1 MEKRPGMTARLLES
15 REIAPEVRHLVLEV
29 EDSLSFSYVPGQFAS
44 LTAEIDGSPIT
55 RAYSFAS
62 TACGNRIELCLN
74 RVLEGKFSPYL
85 FDLQPGERVQMTGPW
100 GGFIFRQPVE
110 DSILVATGTGIV
122 PFRAMLQDQ
131 LSRDSVHRYTLIFGV
146 RYEGSLLYRDEFEQL
161 GRDHPNFHFR
171 PTLSRPEP
179 GWTGSTGHVQA
190 HLFEAI
196 GERRDVNV
204 FICGL
209 KAMVDDVRSILKLS
223 GFDRKRIIH
232 EKYD

>member
-1 MEKRPGMTARLLES
+1 MTARLLES
-15 REIAPEVRHLVLEV
+15 REIAPEVRHLVFEI
-29 EDSLSFSYVPGQFAS
+29 EDSLSFAYVPGQFAS
-44 LTAEIDGSPIT
+44 LTAEINGSPIT

-62 TACGNRIELCLN
+62 PACDNRIELCLN
-74 RVLEGKFSPYL
+74 LVHEGKFSPYL
-85 FDLQPGERVQMTGPW
+85 FDLRPGDRVNMTGPW

-131 LSRDSVHRYTLIFGV
+131 LSRDSVHQYTLIFGV
-146 RYEGSLLYRDEFEQL
+146 RYEHGLLYREEFEQL
-161 GRDHPNFHFR
+161 EQDHPNFHFR
-171 PTLSRPEP
+171 PTPSRPEP
-179 GWTGSTGHVQA
+179 GWKGRTGHVQA

-196 GERRDVNV
+196 GERRDINV

-209 KAMVDDVRSILKLS
+209 KEMVDDVRSILKSS
-223 GFDRKRIIH
+223 GFDRKRIIC

>member
-1 MEKRPGMTARLLES
+1 MTARLLES
-15 REIAPEVRHLVLEV
+15 REIAPEVRHFVFEV
-29 EDSLSFSYVPGQFAS
+29 EDGPFSYVPGQFVS
-44 LTAEIDGSPIT
+44 LTADINGSPIT

-62 TACGNRIELCLN
+62 PACGSRFDLCLN
-74 RVLEGKFSPYL
+74 RVIEGKFSPYL
-85 FDLQPGERVQMTGPW
+85 FDLQPGDQVQMTGPY

-122 PFRAMLQDQ
+122 PFRAMLHDR
-131 LSRDSVHRYTLIFGV
+131 LSRDSSHRFTLIFGV
-146 RYEGSLLYRDEFEQL
+146 RYEHSLLYAREFEEL
-161 GRDHPNFHFR
+161 ARGHANFRFW

-179 GWTGSTGHVQA
+179 GWTGRTGHVQA

-196 GERRDVNV
+196 GERRDINV

-209 KAMVDDVRSILKLS
+209 KAMVDDVRSILKSS
-223 GFDRKRIIH
+223 GFDRKRIIY

>member
-1 MEKRPGMTARLLES
+1 MTARLLEF
-15 REIAPEVRHLVLEV
+15 REIAPEVRHFVFEI
-29 EDSLSFSYVPGQFAS
+29 EGAAPFAFVPGQFAS

-62 TACGNRIELCLN
+62 APNGCRFELCLN
-74 RVLEGKFSPYL
+74 RVAGGKFSPFL
-85 FDLQPGERVQMTGPW
+85 FGLQPGDRVQMTGPW

-122 PFRAMLQDQ
+122 PFRAMLQEQ
-131 LSRDSVHRYTLIFGV
+131 LSRDSSHQFTLIFGV
-146 RYEGSLLYRDEFEQL
+146 RYERSLLYREEFEQL
-161 GRDHPNFHFR
+161 AREHPNFRFW
-171 PTLSRPEP
+171 PTLSRPDP
-179 GWTGSTGHVQA
+179 GWTGRTGHVQA
-190 HLFEAI
+190 HLAEAI

-209 KAMVDDVRSILKLS
+209 AAMVDDVRSILKSS
-223 GFDRKRIIH
+223 GFDRKRIIC